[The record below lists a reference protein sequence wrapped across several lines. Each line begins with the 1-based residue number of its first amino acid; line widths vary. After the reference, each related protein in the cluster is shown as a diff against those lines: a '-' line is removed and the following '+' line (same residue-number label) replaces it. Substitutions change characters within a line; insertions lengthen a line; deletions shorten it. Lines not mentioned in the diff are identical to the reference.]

1 MNNSPEK
8 ARMEE
13 DKNKEH
19 KNVQEEQIKPL
30 ADLKRKTEKKIL
42 RKKVQGVYFL

>member
-19 KNVQEEQIKPL
+19 KKEIEKHSKMVR
-30 ADLKRKTEKKIL
+30 LKQAIAKLTLIVNDKI
-42 RKKVQGVYFL
+42 F